1 MHVAKVS
8 LNLVLSGVNIK
19 NSSMKSDVASNE
31 LVQAAREYLD
41 LALIHPRTTAQWVIA
56 AGLLILVL
64 AFVLPRVEAAFDAR
78 RTSSENGWIMAI
90 LSPILLLLTAAAV
103 KVHVLPTV
111 HGSSLQLAA
120 LIGGVVVAFL
130 FVIVPICKF
139 LFASEYV
146 SSLIACGITCL
157 CGAVTVFIVHLGF
170 QAFIVGEKAAAKI
183 EERNETFKTP

>member
-1 MHVAKVS
+1 
-8 LNLVLSGVNIK
+8 
-19 NSSMKSDVASNE
+19 
-31 LVQAAREYLD
+31 
-41 LALIHPRTTAQWVIA
+41 
-56 AGLLILVL
+56 
-64 AFVLPRVEAAFDAR
+64 
-78 RTSSENGWIMAI
+78 MAI

-120 LIGGVVVAFL
+120 LSAELSSHF

-139 LFASEYV
+139 LFASRYV
-146 SSLIACGITCL
+146 SSLIACGITYL

-170 QAFIVGEKAAAKI
+170 QAFTVGEKAAGKI

>member
-1 MHVAKVS
+1 MS
-8 LNLVLSGVNIK
+8 QSFFINLVLSGVNIE
-19 NSSMKSDVASNE
+19 NSSMKPDVASNE
-31 LVQAAREYLD
+31 LVRAAREYLD
-41 LALIHPRTTAQWVIA
+41 LALLHPRTTAQWVIA

-130 FVIVPICKF
+130 LVIVPICKF
-139 LFASEYV
+139 LFASAYV

-157 CGAVTVFIVHLGF
+157 CGGLTVFIVHLGF
-170 QAFIVGEKAAAKI
+170 QAFIVGENAAAKI